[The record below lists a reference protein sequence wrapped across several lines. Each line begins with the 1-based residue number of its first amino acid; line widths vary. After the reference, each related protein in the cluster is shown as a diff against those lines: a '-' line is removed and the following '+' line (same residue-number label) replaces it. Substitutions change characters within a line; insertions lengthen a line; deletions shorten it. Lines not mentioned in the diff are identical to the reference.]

1 MRLHGDDRSGCTLS
15 IRRYPQP
22 RMKLALGPV
31 TLLAATLCTLSVLT
45 GCASAPAAAPVSTAS
60 LTSAPVAS
68 SAIVAPS
75 SLAPA
80 AWEDDELTPA
90 ATSAHSPPSAPAP

>member
-1 MRLHGDDRSGCTLS
+1 
-15 IRRYPQP
+15 
-22 RMKLALGPV
+22 MKLALGPV

-68 SAIVAPS
+68 SAPSVIVAPSAIVAPS

>member
-1 MRLHGDDRSGCTLS
+1 
-15 IRRYPQP
+15 
-22 RMKLALGPV
+22 MKLALGPV
-31 TLLAATLCTLSVLT
+31 TILAATLCTLSVLT

-60 LTSAPVAS
+60 LTSAPVAPVAPS
-68 SAIVAPS
+68 APSAIVAPS